1 MVEIIETEL
10 NPFEQ
15 AIELRK
21 KEIKRWTEVSRFDL
35 VKLWKQELDK
45 WLKAYHNY
53 CVVTSN

>member
-10 NPFEQ
+10 NHFEQ
-15 AIELRK
+15 AIELCK

-45 WLKAYHNY
+45 WLKSYHNY